1 MITETRTETRRAW
14 SVTLTGDDRKEVSK
28 RAEEIHTATEDMM
41 VAYCSAPRATG
52 HEIQMEFLKGGE
64 A

>member
-28 RAEEIHTATEDMM
+28 RAE
-41 VAYCSAPRATG
+41 
-52 HEIQMEFLKGGE
+52 
-64 A
+64 